1 MNLGQSS
8 TLGKVSVV
16 MFSDNQVLNQQE
28 RDELLKFAKKLA
40 GDHSI
45 DSCCAYGS
53 KIAGY
58 ARPDSD
64 YDLLLILK
72 NYSHVIKYKYV
83 SNNLDVSALIVDSNS
98 LVKDAEK
105 AYLGEFVIGRLL
117 HAYEPLTN
125 ADYLADVEKRY
136 KKRVILEELKELV
149 STNSLSSELL
159 IPVDYFL
166 YSKVQKRSKVYP
178 HALYSYVKTYSGE
191 NGSQNLEAS
200 RKGFMQALKELERE
214 GYIKFENNY
223 VRIIPNKI
231 KVKRGG
237 KTSLGVSN
245 IMRGMLSYLV
255 HTYAGRRTLN
265 FVKQEAMSKI
275 KRHRKIKDFPPE
287 LKNPGSLLRLEEGIL
302 IDGKDWLQ
310 ELAKNLNFNDYSI
323 TRKNLGDVN
332 AATTLYTISENGRSE
347 RFVVKHFASVKAVK
361 WVAAN
366 VWAAAVKR
374 FHVDPSS
381 RLSREYRAIRYIRS
395 IGFDAPEILAVAS
408 NKRLLITKY
417 IEGKRLSDIIDSILL
432 GKSDDTDPITQFG
445 KALCT
450 LHAKGCT
457 IVDTKPSN
465 MLLNNGKLYFTDLEQ
480 FTFGD
485 DKSWDIIYFIY
496 YSVKFTS
503 NAEGAR
509 KVVRAFLDGYMQD
522 GNISVIKKALSKR
535 YISPFYPVLVLGVVM
550 AVRDEIKSCVNAYS

>member
-1 MNLGQSS
+1 M
-8 TLGKVSVV
+8 
-16 MFSDNQVLNQQE
+16 SDNQVLNQQE

-72 NYSHVIKYKYV
+72 NYSHIIKYKYA
-83 SNNLDVSALIVDSNS
+83 SNNLDVSTLIVDSNS

-117 HAYEPLTN
+117 HAYEPLAN

-149 STNSLSSELL
+149 TTTSLSSELL
-159 IPVDYFL
+159 IPADYFL

-178 HALYSYVKTYSGE
+178 HAVYSYVKTYSGE
-191 NGSQNLEAS
+191 NGSQNLDAS
-200 RKGFMQALKELERE
+200 RKGFMQGLKELERE
-214 GYIKFENNY
+214 GYIRFENNY
-223 VRIIPNKI
+223 VRIVPNKI
-231 KVKRGG
+231 KIKKGD

-245 IMRGMLSYLV
+245 VMRGMLSYLV

-275 KRHRKIKDFPPE
+275 NRRRKIRDFPPE
-287 LKNPGSLLRLEEGIL
+287 LKNPRSLLRLEEGIL
-302 IDGKDWLQ
+302 IDRKDWLQ
-310 ELAKNLNFNDYSI
+310 ELAKKLNFNDYTI

-332 AATTLYTISENGRSE
+332 AATTLYTIREDGRSE
-347 RFVVKHFASVKAVK
+347 RFVAKHFASVKAVK

-366 VWAAAVKR
+366 VWTAGVKT
-374 FHVDPSS
+374 FHVDASS
-381 RLSREYRAIRYIRS
+381 RLSREYRAIRYIKS
-395 IGFDAPEILAVAS
+395 VGFGVPEILAVAP
-408 NKRLLITKY
+408 NKKLLITRY
-417 IEGKRLSDIIDSILL
+417 IEGKRLSDLIDSILR

-445 KALCT
+445 KALGT

-457 IVDTKPSN
+457 IVDSKPSN
-465 MLLNNGKLYFTDLEQ
+465 ILLNNGKIYFTDLEQ
-480 FTFGD
+480 FTFD
-485 DKSWDIIYFIY
+485 DNKSWDIIYFLY

-503 NAEGAR
+503 NEEGAR
-509 KVVRAFLDGYMQD
+509 KVARTFLDGYMQD
-522 GNISVIKKALSKR
+522 GNISVIKKALNKR
-535 YISPFYPVLVLGVVM
+535 YISPFYPVLVLGVLM
-550 AVRDEIKSCVNAYS
+550 AIRDEMKSFINAYS